1 MIRGLLFRLFNATLG
16 RLPWVRAL
24 GREDWQPDE

>member
-1 MIRGLLFRLFNATLG
+1 VRRWLFWLFNATLG

-24 GREDWQPDE
+24 GHEDWQPRR